1 MSDLAVTDNDF
12 KNEILESKG
21 LVLVDFWAAW
31 CTPCVVLSPLID
43 EIAQE
48 LEGKIK
54 VYKLNVDQNPNTSTL
69 YQVMSIPTIMFF
81 KDGELVDQMIGLQ
94 PKQNYIE
101 TINKYLG

>member
-12 KNEILESKG
+12 KKEILESKG

-54 VYKLNVDQNPNTSTL
+54 VYKLNVDQNPNTSMQ

-81 KDGELVDQMIGLQ
+81 KDGKLVDQMIGLQ

>member
-12 KNEILESKG
+12 KKEILEGKG

-43 EIAQE
+43 EIAKE

-54 VYKLNVDQNPNTSTL
+54 VYKLNVDQNPNTSMQ

-81 KDGELVDQMIGLQ
+81 KDGELVDQMVGLQ